1 MVTNSG
7 IAERWAGL
15 ASAADDERV
24 GKMREVL
31 DDVLALGDAE
41 RTSTI
46 ESMVQSEYALDE
58 AQLRPFTISRLRA
71 WLQVADGNMDGA
83 TSLARGYDAAFDK
96 LGASLAMRRST
107 MVQTV
112 ARHDL
117 TPEEVA
123 GLFNL
128 IPSIV
133 RQVPKSTAPTRVY
146 DKPEQKKPFWKF
158 W

>member
-7 IAERWAGL
+7 LAERWAGL
-15 ASAADDERV
+15 ASVADDERA
-24 GKMREVL
+24 GKMRALL
-31 DDVLALGDAE
+31 DEVLALGETE
-41 RTSTI
+41 RTSAI
-46 ESMVQSEYALDE
+46 ETMVQHEYALED

-71 WLQVADGNMDGA
+71 WLQIADGNMEGA
-83 TSLARGYDAAFDK
+83 TSLARGYDAAFDR
-96 LGASLAMRRST
+96 LGAALAMRRST

-117 TPEEVA
+117 TPEEVT

-146 DKPEQKKPFWKF
+146 EKPEQKKPFWKF